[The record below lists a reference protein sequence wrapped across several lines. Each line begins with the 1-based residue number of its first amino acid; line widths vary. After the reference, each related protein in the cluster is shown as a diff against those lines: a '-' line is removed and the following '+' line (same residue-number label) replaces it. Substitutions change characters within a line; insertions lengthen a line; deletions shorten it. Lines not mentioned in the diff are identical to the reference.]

1 MTIRLG
7 KSELSHEG
15 PVNVESLINIFV
27 RNILKFTRLGKMLSV
42 PFFRSGEKALKTE
55 FPKKYH
61 KGPHRF

>member
-27 RNILKFTRLGKMLSV
+27 RNILKFTRLGKMLSA
-42 PFFRSGEKALKTE
+42 PFFSNIL
-55 FPKKYH
+55 
-61 KGPHRF
+61 